1 MFSNKKVDNLIFTQ
15 NNQPFDPW
23 ISFLKPTNFASTCE
37 VEFNLMVELEVKFEI
52 KINDENSFDFHDSS
66 LFHMFLMQRWFVCIL
81 C

>member
-1 MFSNKKVDNLIFTQ
+1 
-15 NNQPFDPW
+15 
-23 ISFLKPTNFASTCE
+23 
-37 VEFNLMVELEVKFEI
+37 LMVELEVKFEI